1 MRGFGSLISDI
12 RRRVPDAR
20 VLEGVPM
27 KEHTSFRIGGEAP
40 VMFVPERPETLAELC
55 AALSDLG
62 VRPLVTGNG
71 TNLLIEDG
79 ELEFPVIKT
88 MCGDDSAHLSGDAE
102 ITAPAGILLSRLAV
116 FALQNGLT
124 GFEFAHG
131 IPGTLGG
138 AVSMDAGAYGGEM
151 KDVVT
156 STLAFDPE
164 RGVYEV
170 RKEEH
175 DFSYRHSVFSD
186 TDSVILSSVISLE
199 RGDADAVKAR
209 MDELSEKRRA
219 SQPLDM
225 PSAGSTFKRP
235 KGGYAAAMIDG
246 AGLKGCSVGGAQ
258 VSPKH
263 AGFIVNKGGASFD
276 DVMRLIEIVQ
286 ERVFREYG
294 AELEPEVKIIRR
306 SWGTE

>member
-1 MRGFGSLISDI
+1 MRDLGLLIGDI
-12 RRRVPDAR
+12 RRSVPGVC
-20 VLEGVPM
+20 VLEDVPM
-27 KEHTSFRIGGEAP
+27 RDHTSFRIGGRAP
-40 VMFVPERPETLAELC
+40 VMFVPEGLETLAELC
-55 AALSDLG
+55 AALSDRG
-62 VRPLVTGNG
+62 VRPLITGNG

-79 ELEFPVIKT
+79 RLEFAVVKT
-88 MCGDDSAHLSGDAE
+88 MGENDGARLSGGTDV
-102 ITAPAGILLSRLAV
+102 TAPAGMLLSKLAV
-116 FALQNGLT
+116 FALQHGLT

-138 AVSMDAGAYGGEM
+138 AVSMDAGAYGGEI
-151 KDVVT
+151 KDVVV
-156 STLAFDPE
+156 STLAFSPE

-170 RKEEH
+170 RGEEH

-186 TDSVILSSVISLE
+186 TDAVILSSVMHLE
-199 RGDADAVKAR
+199 RGDEAAVRAR
-209 MDELSEKRRA
+209 MDELTAKRRA

-258 VSPKH
+258 VSTKH
-263 AGFIVNKGGASFD
+263 AGFIVNTGGASFD

-306 SWGTE
+306 SWGAE

>member
-1 MRGFGSLISDI
+1 MRDFSPLICDI
-12 RRRVPDAR
+12 RRNVHGIR
-20 VLEGVPM
+20 VLEDVSM
-27 KEHTSFRIGGEAP
+27 REHTSFRIGGEAP
-40 VMFVPERPETLAELC
+40 VMFVPEEPETLAELC
-55 AALSDLG
+55 AFLHDKG
-62 VRPLVTGNG
+62 VRPLTVGNG

-79 ELEFPVIKT
+79 KLEFPVLKT
-88 MCGDDSAHLSGDAE
+88 MCENDSAGLSGATE
-102 ITAPAGILLSRLAV
+102 ITAPAGLLLSKLAV
-116 FALQNGLT
+116 FAFQSGLT
-124 GFEFAHG
+124 GLEFAHG

-151 KDVVT
+151 KDVVI
-156 STLAFDPE
+156 STRAFSPE

-170 RKEEH
+170 RGEEH

-186 TDSVILSSVISLE
+186 TDSVILSSVIRLE
-199 RGDADAVKAR
+199 QGGKEAVRAR
-209 MDELSEKRRA
+209 MEELAAKRRA

-263 AGFIVNKGGASFD
+263 AGFIVNTGGATFD

-294 AELEPEVKIIRR
+294 AELETEVKIIRR
-306 SWGTE
+306 SWSAE

>member
-1 MRGFGSLISDI
+1 MRKYGPLISDI
-12 RRRVPDAR
+12 RRSVSGVR
-20 VLEGVPM
+20 VLEGVHM
-27 KEHTSFRIGGEAP
+27 SEHTSFRIGGEAP
-40 VMFVPERPETLAELC
+40 VMFVPEEPEALAELC
-55 AALSDLG
+55 SALNDRG
-62 VRPLVTGNG
+62 VRPFITGNG

-79 ELEFPVIKT
+79 DLGFPVVKT
-88 MCGDDSAHLSGDAE
+88 VSGNDIARISGDAE
-102 ITAPAGILLSRLAV
+102 VTAPAGMLLSRLAV
-116 FALQNGLT
+116 FAQQNGLT
-124 GFEFAHG
+124 GLEFAHG

-156 STLAFDPE
+156 STLAFSPE
-164 RGVYEV
+164 RGVYEI
-170 RKEEH
+170 RGEEH

-186 TDSVILSSVISLE
+186 TDSVILSSAIRLE
-199 RGDADAVKAR
+199 PGNASAVKAR
-209 MDELSEKRRA
+209 MDELAEKRRA

-258 VSPKH
+258 VSTKH
-263 AGFIVNKGGASFD
+263 AGFIVNTGGATFD
-276 DVMRLIEIVQ
+276 DVIRLIEIVQ
-286 ERVFREYG
+286 ERVLREYG

-306 SWGTE
+306 SWGAD